1 MAQWRDTMEQLVRDR
16 ERALLSYAY
25 LVCGDAVQAQDLV
38 QDALVRTFSRER
50 PGLTSLKAEG
60 YVRRAITSSY
70 VDGYRRQQRWQRV
83 QHLFKPDAVA
93 PDRFGQVEAGS
104 DVTDAL
110 ATLPPRVRACVVLR
124 FFDDLTVPQ
133 IGRHRHRAG
142 HCEALPQRW
151 AGAGSW
157 PWGRSRTR
165 PSRTGEPPMKGQ
177 GCEAERCTQ
186 GRRRPGAHRWGDGL
200 DRGCQAEGVAA
211 ACAAAGLQRTRG
223 GGRRGDPRR
232 GRAVPGVRR
241 LRGLRLAGARHGLRR
256 GS

>member
-60 YVRRAITSSY
+60 YVRRAIASAY
-70 VDGYRRQQRWQRV
+70 IDGYRRQQRWQRV
-83 QHLFKPDAVA
+83 QHLFRADAVV

-104 DVTDAL
+104 DVAAAL

-133 IGRHRHRAG
+133 IGRQLGIAAG
-142 HCEALPQRW
+142 TVKRYL
-151 AGAGSW
+151 S
-157 PWGRSRTR
+157 
-165 PSRTGEPPMKGQ
+165 
-177 GCEAERCTQ
+177 
-186 GRRRPGAHRWGDGL
+186 DGL
-200 DRGCQAEGVAA
+200 GQLELALGPLEEATAADGAAVEG
-211 ACAAAGLQRTRG
+211 RN
-223 GGRRGDPRR
+223 
-232 GRAVPGVRR
+232 
-241 LRGLRLAGARHGLRR
+241 AR
-256 GS
+256 